1 MSVSRSAA
9 WSQCWSRGRRG
20 GWVPSR
26 GASTLGLETSVA
38 ALTGLCHLCMHK
50 GSIEHSPS
58 TLAPCYVPAKPRTG
72 QARHTV
78 RVWLCIHICVCVCTR
93 AHRHAHTV
101 CTRIHRRTGR
111 LAGARTHRVNITI
124 IAYIVRHGST
134 VKIATQCL
142 VSLLE
147 MH

>member
-9 WSQCWSRGRRG
+9 WSQCWRRG

-50 GSIEHSPS
+50 GSRAQPIHAGSLLCSSQTTDRPS
-58 TLAPCYVPAKPRTG
+58 QAYSACLALYTY
-72 QARHTV
+72 
-78 RVWLCIHICVCVCTR
+78 LCVCVCTR

-111 LAGARTHRVNITI
+111 LAGARTHRVSITI
-124 IAYIVRHGST
+124 IADIVRHGRT